1 MLNHTRRALEDFDN
15 QHEFERMAA
24 DVLNALGYSDVEPMA
39 PAGGADGGRDVK
51 FREGESVG
59 IAFVTLDKRI
69 REKFKRDLA
78 KQQRGEGRLALFC
91 NVDVSPSMKI
101 AFAKDAI
108 DLGYT
113 LEVFDLERLRSLLDS
128 SLKDIRRRYL
138 GIDDAVAARLRSD
151 VTKLLRFPDAFPDES
166 SSGGLLEGMFSN
178 KLPRRLF
185 QLLMGHDERDVVEVP
200 GIGEA
205 LHEHMT
211 AYYSFRQE
219 ALHLEEELM
228 LKIGALWKPSFAP
241 ALQIHCQ
248 YSVMRFAGRS
258 SDAISAGVDFLNY
271 GITWDTAE
279 KVFKKLSEDAS
290 VCSLISTLCQAHGKL
305 IDGVNALMA
314 HPTAVHEVRR

>member
-24 DVLNALGYSDVEPMA
+24 DVLNALGYLDVEPMA

-51 FREGESVG
+51 FRECESLG

-78 KQQRGEGRLALFC
+78 EQQRGEGRRALFC

-101 AFAKDAI
+101 TFAKDAI

-138 GIDDAVAARLRSD
+138 SIDDAVAARLRSD

-166 SSGGLLEGMFSN
+166 SSGGLLERMVLQSTAAEIVRS
-178 KLPRRLF
+178 PYEARRA
-185 QLLMGHDERDVVEVP
+185 R
-200 GIGEA
+200 
-205 LHEHMT
+205 
-211 AYYSFRQE
+211 
-219 ALHLEEELM
+219 
-228 LKIGALWKPSFAP
+228 
-241 ALQIHCQ
+241 
-248 YSVMRFAGRS
+248 
-258 SDAISAGVDFLNY
+258 
-271 GITWDTAE
+271 
-279 KVFKKLSEDAS
+279 
-290 VCSLISTLCQAHGKL
+290 CS
-305 IDGVNALMA
+305 
-314 HPTAVHEVRR
+314 